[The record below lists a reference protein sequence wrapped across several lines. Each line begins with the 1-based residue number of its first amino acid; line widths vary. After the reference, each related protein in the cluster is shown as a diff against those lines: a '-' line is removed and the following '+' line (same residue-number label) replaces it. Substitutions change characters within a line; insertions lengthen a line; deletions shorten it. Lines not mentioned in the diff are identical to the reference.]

1 MRNLKRRYGMEYKL
15 IEAFPEEEYH
25 ALAAI
30 GSSTVKDMSVSPA
43 YYLEQKLARAGRPP
57 SPAFAIGS
65 MFHQAILEP
74 GRENLF
80 ISEPEGLDKR
90 TREGKAIWAEFSEQS
105 EGRTIMKKSDY
116 DNTIAMIEEFKS
128 TEAYARMF
136 KGDVMPEVT
145 ILGGPEGDARKCRFD
160 LLKRKSGGYIAY
172 DLKTTDAIPQSAAD
186 WQRFFIKWKY
196 HIQAAWYIDVAS
208 KAGIEIKAFHFA
220 VVSKRAP
227 YDHAVVRLSSDF
239 LSQGSID
246 GEAAY
251 QDFLV
256 CREKNIWP
264 GNFVKSGSGSVEIDL
279 PRWAVK

>member
-1 MRNLKRRYGMEYKL
+1 MEYKL
-15 IEAFPEEEYH
+15 VEGFPEEEYH

-43 YYLEQKLARAGRPP
+43 YYLEQKISRSGRPQ

-90 TREGKAIWAEFSEQS
+90 TREGKAAWAEFSEQC

-116 DNTIAMIEEFKS
+116 DNTIAMIEEFKT

-136 KGDVMPEVT
+136 NGDVMPEVT
-145 ILGGPEGDARKCRFD
+145 ILGGPESDARKCRFD
-160 LLKRKSGGYIAY
+160 LLKKKSDEVYIAY
-172 DLKTTDAIPQSAAD
+172 DLKTTDAIPQSPHE

-196 HIQAAWYIDVAS
+196 HIQAAWYIDVAAR
-208 KAGIEIKAFHFA
+208 AGIEIKAFHFA

-227 YDHAVVRLSSDF
+227 YDHAVVRLSADF
-239 LSQGSID
+239 LRQGAS
-246 GEAAY
+246 EAETAY

-256 CREKNIWP
+256 CRENNIWP